1 MSHRA
6 RDYIQKALDSDKD
19 LSPTDFTKVSY
30 NYKINVPWTGSV
42 ESNVI
47 FDSANYMPREVTLA
61 TTLDIFNLELIEVC
75 FIQSILSHFLS
86 RYYFVSL

>member
-1 MSHRA
+1 MSYRA
-6 RDYIQKALDSDKD
+6 KEYIKKALKSLEDIT
-19 LSPTDFTKVSY
+19 PIDFTKFSQ

-61 TTLDIFNLELIEVC
+61 TTLDTFNLELLEVL
-75 FIQSILSHFLS
+75 FYPV
-86 RYYFVSL
+86 YYI